1 MKVLS
6 DVMNSAENKNQTGKG
21 FDIQDL
27 YFRYTLASIT
37 EIGFGMDIGCIT
49 EKTVPFAT
57 YCIYIV
63 LCCVALY
70 CMAFFVTKM
79 V

>member
-1 MKVLS
+1 MAPVFVKQSRVVMKVLR

-49 EKTVPFAT
+49 QKTVPFAK
-57 YCIYIV
+57 YCNICIV
-63 LCCVALY
+63 S
-70 CMAFFVTKM
+70 
-79 V
+79 